1 MTGFE
6 TLENT
11 RTLADRLAEGPISTL
26 EALRYALQ
34 IGEALRAIHEEGGV
48 CGCLWPA
55 TIAMDDRSARLIPTH
70 HAANGATPYAAPEV
84 LAGHPP
90 DTLSDIFSFGAVV
103 YEMLTGRRAFE
114 GSDRSILPESG
125 SDALNHL
132 VAGWVAADPRM
143 RQQSVRRVAI
153 ELRLFQVMVGR
164 LEAVARARAH
174 TVSDSDVTLCRQLAG
189 LPTRLRAFE
198 ETLLPAFRRILA
210 SPGEAV
216 YRLVARNIACIRET
230 RRRNLAAEILIGVT
244 ALAASIVCGAGLAGP
259 ESRTSRL
266 TSPVQSTYRAA
277 SLVANPG
284 GIVKPIVTRDPDA
297 GASAPCSSSPAL
309 PRRPAVAAQS
319 SSTETIQQ
327 IVAAIAAYESL
338 PPELLHSVIKVESN
352 YNPNIVS
359 PRGAKGLMQLVP
371 SIAQKFG
378 VNNAFSPVENI
389 QGGAKYLRHLLNLYK
404 GDYVKA
410 LAAYNAGEGAVAKFG
425 GVPPYAETRNYLA
438 EVRKQLEKS
447 LAAQAAARFDPVGAY
462 LHGLPTVHYP
472 AAAIQD

>member
-143 RQQSVRRVAI
+143 RQQSVRIGLGCHA
-153 ELRLFQVMVGR
+153 LQTAGR
-164 LEAVARARAH
+164 LAH
-174 TVSDSDVTLCRQLAG
+174 TAARFRRDPAAG
-189 LPTRLRAFE
+189 LPAHSGLSRRGRL
-198 ETLLPAFRRILA
+198 P
-210 SPGEAV
+210 PGRPQ
-216 YRLVARNIACIRET
+216 YRLHS
-230 RRRNLAAEILIGVT
+230 GD
-244 ALAASIVCGAGLAGP
+244 P
-259 ESRTSRL
+259 
-266 TSPVQSTYRAA
+266 PPQSGR
-277 SLVANPG
+277 
-284 GIVKPIVTRDPDA
+284 
-297 GASAPCSSSPAL
+297 
-309 PRRPAVAAQS
+309 
-319 SSTETIQQ
+319 
-327 IVAAIAAYESL
+327 
-338 PPELLHSVIKVESN
+338 
-352 YNPNIVS
+352 
-359 PRGAKGLMQLVP
+359 
-371 SIAQKFG
+371 
-378 VNNAFSPVENI
+378 
-389 QGGAKYLRHLLNLYK
+389 
-404 GDYVKA
+404 
-410 LAAYNAGEGAVAKFG
+410 
-425 GVPPYAETRNYLA
+425 
-438 EVRKQLEKS
+438 
-447 LAAQAAARFDPVGAY
+447 
-462 LHGLPTVHYP
+462 
-472 AAAIQD
+472 